1 MGMQRHDTRRQRPAA
16 LTDTDR
22 PLHRAPRTATPTR
35 RIAPACAGVRP
46 LDLFLDCSGPLTLGI
61 GEQPEPLVSQQHAGE
76 HEPRDRCHEHRD
88 DDFRERESVRSGTT
102 HVDHDSA

>member
-1 MGMQRHDTRRQRPAA
+1 MS
-16 LTDTDR
+16 
-22 PLHRAPRTATPTR
+22 RAYFSATAS
-35 RIAPACAGVRP
+35 AKYGVAM
-46 LDLFLDCSGPLTLGI
+46 LQTGDQVGEVLGI
-61 GEQPEPLVSQQHAGE
+61 GEQPEPVVSQQHAGE